1 MEKEKSNGLLIIVL
15 ALIILCLGGYIVYDK
30 VLNNTSNTSS
40 QNEESNNA
48 NNNVSSYSY
57 NLTKRTTIQEVGNG
71 YIRVLVDTDG
81 NAYLHTV
88 GNLDYESDAKIKE
101 NVKAIENQFK
111 TYSPKGYNSYGSTE
125 LKGLPD
131 ISNNKQICVGVE
143 SSSTYTVN
151 TQNYEHDVSTK
162 VPLGNYLIGD
172 EYICQVNN
180 SQVQHFVV
188 IGTNGDKV
196 NLLMTSN
203 IDSTFKNEETSK
215 ILLGRFHVK
224 KR

>member
-125 LKGLPD
+125 LKAYKLEMTNALTSYYVHQGNGGYTYFVFVKENGTLSCLSYD
-131 ISNNKQICVGVE
+131 KLISNGEIELK
-143 SSSTYTVN
+143 
-151 TQNYEHDVSTK
+151 
-162 VPLGNYLIGD
+162 
-172 EYICQVNN
+172 
-180 SQVQHFVV
+180 
-188 IGTNGDKV
+188 
-196 NLLMTSN
+196 N
-203 IDSTFKNEETSK
+203 IDNVENAIAIVENEYSMNPYAITSDGNEIEFSCYK
-215 ILLGRFHVK
+215 
-224 KR
+224 